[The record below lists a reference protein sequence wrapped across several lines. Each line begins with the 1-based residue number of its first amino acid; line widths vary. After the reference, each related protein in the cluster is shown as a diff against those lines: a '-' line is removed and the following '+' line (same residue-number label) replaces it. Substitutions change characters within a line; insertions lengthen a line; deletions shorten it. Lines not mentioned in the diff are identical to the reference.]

1 MALRDQPY
9 LPLYVQDYLT
19 DEKLSMCSW
28 ATQGIYIKILCLLHK
43 SDPYGTILLK
53 QNDKRTQNIALN
65 FAIKITK
72 LLPIDKDTLCG
83 ALSELIEEGC
93 LTIQNDTLFQ
103 KRMVRDNE
111 ISELRADAG
120 SRGGKKTQL
129 FAKAKTQ
136 AITEYES
143 EGEIGVRNK
152 EGGAGG
158 SESDGFSEEVN
169 HLYDSTVILFDER
182 TRPHTPKQIS
192 DWHDTLDK
200 CIRIDGYS
208 SERIREIVKRMR
220 MDDFWRTNF
229 MSIMKLRQANKQ
241 GVKYIDF
248 FDARLKGSARPAFGI
263 PMVQR
268 DYTTPQTSFS

>member
-28 ATQGIYIKILCLLHK
+28 ATQGIYIKLLCLLHK

-53 QNDKRTQNIALN
+53 QNDKHTQNIALN

-111 ISELRADAG
+111 ISEIRADAG
-120 SRGGKKTQL
+120 SRGGKKTQS

-136 AITEYES
+136 ASTEYES
-143 EGEIGVRNK
+143 EGEIEVRNK
-152 EGGAGG
+152 KGGAG
-158 SESDGFSEEVN
+158 ENKINIPFETFWD
-169 HLYDSTVILFDER
+169 LYDKKEDRIKCERKWSHLTNKEREECIKKLPAYIKST
-182 TRPHTPKQIS
+182 P
-192 DWHDTLDK
+192 DK
-200 CIRIDGYS
+200 KFRKNPATYLNNKS
-208 SERIREIVKRMR
+208 WENEIIPLMR
-220 MDDFWRTNF
+220 ST
-229 MSIMKLRQANKQ
+229 
-241 GVKYIDF
+241 
-248 FDARLKGSARPAFGI
+248 FGI
-263 PMVQR
+263 PQRER

>member
-28 ATQGIYIKILCLLHK
+28 ATQGIYIKLLCLLHK

-53 QNDKRTQNIALN
+53 QNDKHTQNIALN

-111 ISELRADAG
+111 ISEIRADAG
-120 SRGGKKTQL
+120 SRGGKKTQS

-136 AITEYES
+136 ASTEYES
-143 EGEIGVRNK
+143 EGEIEVRNK
-152 EGGAGG
+152 KGGAGG
-158 SESDGFSEEVN
+158 NESDGFSAEVN
-169 HLYDSTVILFDER
+169 QLYDSTVVLFDER
-182 TRPHTPKQIS
+182 TRPHTPKQIY

-208 SERIREIVKRMR
+208 ADRVREIVKRMR

-229 MSIMKLRQANKQ
+229 MSIMKLRQTNKQ

-248 FDARLKGSARPAFGI
+248 FDARLKGSTRPAFGI